1 MLAPKKTKHR
11 KSFKGRR
18 SGKGVATKRIDIN
31 FGSVAMKAMSEGWV
45 TSRQIEAA
53 RRVITKSIQKGG
65 KIWIRI
71 FPDKPVTKKGGE
83 IGMGGGKGSVDHY
96 VAIVKPG
103 MIIFEL
109 EGVAH
114 DKAKEAIKAA
124 GHKLPIKIK
133 FLEKG

>member
-18 SGKGVATKRIDIN
+18 SGKGVATNKRNID
-31 FGSVAMKAMSEGWV
+31 FGSFGMKAVEEGWV
-45 TSRQIEAA
+45 TSRQIEAT
-53 RRVITKSIQKGG
+53 RRVIAKSLQKGG

-96 VAIVKPG
+96 VSIVKIG
-103 MIIFEL
+103 MMLFEM
-109 EGVAH
+109 EGISA
-114 DKAKEAIKAA
+114 DKAKEAIESA
-124 GHKLPIKIK
+124 GHKLPIKVK
-133 FLEKG
+133 FVEK